1 VYQAVYSFVFVF
13 INTTGA
19 VLFVSL
25 KDVFQKLP
33 IRHKFIITFT
43 STVLLVLVLG
53 SVIIYS
59 VVSNTLENNIESEL
73 GDTTRTVVNM
83 VKSATEISIKNNL
96 RTVAEKNLD
105 IVKYYYKLYKKG
117 RISERTAKK
126 RAVKIL
132 LSEKIGESG
141 YIYCLNSTGTI
152 KVHPKIEYVDN
163 NFIDFPFIREQIS
176 RKEGFIEYKWANP
189 EDIVSRPKALYMTY
203 FKEWDWIIS
212 ATSYKDEFT
221 KFIKIDDFRSYI
233 QTLSVGKS
241 GYVYVMNSKGKLVI
255 HPNLQ
260 GKNIYDSTDKN
271 GRKFIKE
278 ICDKK
283 NGITSYPW
291 KAPWERDFK
300 EKIVLFRY
308 IPELD
313 WIVVSSGYL
322 DEMYR
327 PLRIISITILITGI
341 VMLGFVFL
349 ITLGLSY
356 EIARPLSLL
365 INGLEAGAEGDYT
378 TRMVDSGDDE
388 FKKVRNY
395 FNVFMDALQTA
406 HIKLSSKVQELEKR
420 NRESSLLRQMSERIQ
435 SCNTKKEVYGVIG
448 RHMEKF
454 FPKESG
460 QFYVLNRKNSFFES
474 VVFWGQEREYI
485 RKLEVSD
492 CIALNQ
498 GKPFSTN
505 NENNDI
511 IDCKHCGDR
520 QTGSTL
526 CMPMVIQ
533 SKTAGL
539 FVQHYH
545 EKNYLLNEDESI
557 DQQIHDIMLII
568 VEHLSLALTNI
579 KLRET
584 LHLQSIVDPL
594 TGLYNRR
601 YLDERIKEESGRLD
615 RHKFPVGVLMLDV
628 DNFKIFNDTY
638 GHECGDIV
646 LKELGYLL
654 KKCVRVEDVL
664 CRYGGE
670 EFIAILIQSPYE
682 ATCKKAEE
690 LCAIIR
696 DDLKVVHKSEEL
708 TITISIGVASCPEHG
723 KDIEK
728 AILLADTMLYKA
740 KAEGRDRVAVLP
752 ADAYEMEKNIRQ
764 ISV

>member
-1 VYQAVYSFVFVF
+1 M
-13 INTTGA
+13 GA

-43 STVLLVLVLG
+43 FTVLLVLVLG
-53 SVIIYS
+53 SIIIYS
-59 VVSNTLENNIESEL
+59 VISNTLKNNIESEL
-73 GDTTRTVVNM
+73 EDTTKTVLNM

-96 RTVAEKNLD
+96 RTVAEKNRD

-117 RISERTAKK
+117 RISERAAKN

-132 LSEKIGESG
+132 LKEKIGESG
-141 YIYCLNSTGTI
+141 YIYCLNSKGTI
-152 KVHPKIEYVDN
+152 KVHPKAELLNN
-163 NFIDFPFIREQIS
+163 NFIDFPFIREQMS

-189 EDIVSRPKALYMTY
+189 DEIVSRPKALYMTY

-212 ATSYKDEFT
+212 ATSYRDEFI
-221 KFIKIDDFRSYI
+221 KFINIEDFRPYI
-233 QTLSVGKS
+233 QTLSVGKT
-241 GYVYVMNSKGKLVI
+241 GYVYVMNSKGTLVI

-260 GKNIYDSTDKN
+260 GKNIYNSTDNN

-283 NGITSYPW
+283 NGITTYPW
-291 KAPWERDFK
+291 KAPWERNFK
-300 EKIVLFRY
+300 EKIVMYRY

-313 WIVVSSGYL
+313 WIVASSGYL
-322 DEMYR
+322 HELYR
-327 PLRIISITILITGI
+327 PLRIISITILITAI

-378 TRMVDSGDDE
+378 TRMVDSGEDE

-395 FNVFMDALQTA
+395 FNVFMDALQTV
-406 HIKLSSKVQELEKR
+406 HKKLSSKVRELEKR
-420 NRESSLLRQMSERIQ
+420 NRESSLLRRMSEMIQ
-435 SCNTKKEVYGVIG
+435 SCDTKKEVYGVIS
-448 RHMEKF
+448 RYMEKF
-454 FPKESG
+454 FPEESG
-460 QFYVLNRKNSFFES
+460 QFYILNRKNSFFES
-474 VVFWGQEREYI
+474 AVFWGHAREDI
-485 RKLEVSD
+485 KKMEVSD
-492 CIALNQ
+492 CLALSQ

-505 NENNDI
+505 NENHD

-533 SKTAGL
+533 GKTEGL

-557 DQQIHDIMLII
+557 DQQINAIMLII

-601 YLDERIKEESGRLD
+601 YLDERIKEESGRID
-615 RHKFPVGVLMLDV
+615 RHKFPVGVLMVDV

-646 LKELGYLL
+646 LKELGYQL
-654 KKCVRVEDVL
+654 KKHVRVEDVL

-670 EFIAILIQSPYE
+670 EFIAILIQSPFE

-690 LCAIIR
+690 LCSIVR
-696 DDLKVVHKSEEL
+696 NDLKIVHQGKEL
-708 TITISIGVASCPEHG
+708 SVTISIGVASCPEHG

-752 ADAYEMEKNIRQ
+752 ADAYETENNIER
-764 ISV
+764 II